1 MINPHLHVSLAAERR
16 DAMVAQA
23 QARRLAKQTRR
34 ARRRDGAPPLRRLAA
49 WLTDRRPAPA
59 PAGTHVAL
67 ADGSAVLVRPVEAA
81 DAALLADGF
90 ARLGTQSRWL
100 RFLRPMEEL
109 TEAEL
114 RFFTDVDH
122 HDHEAIGALDPV
134 DGRGVG
140 IARYVR
146 DSRDPELAEIAVT
159 VVDDWQRRG
168 LGTELIAQLSERA
181 VAEGIQRFT
190 ALFSAENLA
199 VMKLLRAS
207 AGQVVLVSRGSGTVE
222 YEIWLTP
229 DADSSDQA
237 LRRSA

>member
-1 MINPHLHVSLAAERR
+1 MINPDLQVALAAERR
-16 DAMVAQA
+16 DAMLAQA

-34 ARRRDGAPPLRRLAA
+34 SRRRDGAPPLRRLAA
-49 WLTDRRPAPA
+49 WLTDRQPAPA
-59 PAGTHVAL
+59 PAGTHVEL
-67 ADGSAVLVRPVEAA
+67 PDGSVVLLRPVEAA

-100 RFLRPMEEL
+100 RFLRPMAEL

-114 RFFTDVDH
+114 RFFTDIDH

-140 IARYVR
+140 IARYIR
-146 DSRDPELAEIAVT
+146 DGADPESAEVAVT

-181 VAEGIQRFT
+181 VAEGIRKFT
-190 ALFSAENLA
+190 ALFSAENAA
-199 VMKLLRAS
+199 VMKLLRGAAS
-207 AGQVVLVSRGSGTVE
+207 EVVLVGRGSGTVE

-229 DADSSDQA
+229 DAESA
-237 LRRSA
+237 RRVLRRSA